1 MKIQLESSHW
11 AQGFPNPI
19 LWFAGSWACYGNTYD
34 ADGIKGRRATYGEQS
49 FEWKYQIEDLSGN
62 QQKRIKR

>member
-1 MKIQLESSHW
+1 MKIQPESSFW

-19 LWFAGSWACYGNTYD
+19 LWFAGSWAHHGNTHG
-34 ADGIKGRRATYGEQS
+34 ADGIKGRTATYGEQS
-49 FEWKYQIEDLSGN
+49 FEWKDQIEDLSGN